1 LPDKLHRKTGTQV
14 AEVDRYRRP
23 VRLLTIH
30 LTLIPKPNARPQEQT
45 TMNTE
50 QILAEIREANL
61 SYLMLAQSLIRADR
75 EQALFRLGISEDTA
89 NVLALLSPAQMMRIA
104 SGNTLLC
111 RMRVD
116 DDLVWSLLTNHG
128 KAAANDGVTRLHANI
143 LMAGRHQE
151 AA

>member
-1 LPDKLHRKTGTQV
+1 
-14 AEVDRYRRP
+14 
-23 VRLLTIH
+23 
-30 LTLIPKPNARPQEQT
+30 
-45 TMNTE
+45 MNTE

-75 EQALFRLGISEDTA
+75 DQALYRLGVSEETA
-89 NVLALLSPAQMMRIA
+89 NMIAALTPAQMMKIA

-111 RMRVD
+111 RFRMD
-116 DDLVWSLLTNHG
+116 DDIVWSLLTSHG
-128 KAAANDGVTRLHANI
+128 KSAANESVSRLHASI

>member
-1 LPDKLHRKTGTQV
+1 
-14 AEVDRYRRP
+14 
-23 VRLLTIH
+23 
-30 LTLIPKPNARPQEQT
+30 
-45 TMNTE
+45 MNTD

-75 EQALFRLGISEDTA
+75 EQALYRLGVSEETA
-89 NVLALLSPAQMMRIA
+89 NMIGALTPAQMMKIA

-111 RMRVD
+111 RFRMD
-116 DDLVWSLLTNHG
+116 DDIVWSLLTSHG
-128 KAAANDGVTRLHANI
+128 KSAANESVSRLHASI